1 MDYLYD
7 SETAERKN
15 VYISENALDKIVV
28 ELIQSE
34 MKRLGTVETLLPR
47 LETKKEDCLRKYR
60 KQLMVHQRSV
70 VQWNAEL
77 SDLYA
82 TFSLNRSKRE
92 DYLSKKKEINSKIKT
107 ISQELAQCE
116 ISIKQIEE
124 EHSKQVNWVRH
135 LAKSNNQAVLTAE
148 LLNALIERIEVD
160 VDKTV
165 TVTFNC
171 QIGVDEHD

>member
-1 MDYLYD
+1 MDYHYD
-7 SETAERKN
+7 SETAERKT

-47 LETKKEDCLRKYR
+47 LESKKENCLKIYQ
-60 KQLMVHQRSV
+60 KQLRGHQGSI

-82 TFSLNRSKRE
+82 AFSLNRSKRE

-107 ISQELAQCE
+107 ISQEIAQCE
-116 ISIKQIEE
+116 TSIKQIEE

-135 LAKSNNQAVLTAE
+135 LAKSSNQAVLTAE

-171 QIGVDEHD
+171 RIGGDKHD

>member
-1 MDYLYD
+1 M
-7 SETAERKN
+7 
-15 VYISENALDKIVV
+15 DKIIL
-28 ELIQSE
+28 ELLQTA

-47 LETKKEDCLRKYR
+47 LESKKENCLKTYQ
-60 KQLMVHQRSV
+60 KQLRGHQGSI

-82 TFSLNRSKRE
+82 AFSLNRSKRE

-107 ISQELAQCE
+107 ISQEIAQCE
-116 ISIKQIEE
+116 TSIKQIEE

-171 QIGVDEHD
+171 RIEGDEHD

>member
-1 MDYLYD
+1 MDYHYD
-7 SETAERKN
+7 SETAERKT

-47 LETKKEDCLRKYR
+47 LESKKENCLKIYQ
-60 KQLMVHQRSV
+60 KQLRGHQGSI

-82 TFSLNRSKRE
+82 AFSLNRSKRE

-116 ISIKQIEE
+116 TSIKQIEE

-135 LAKSNNQAVLTAE
+135 LAKSSNQAVLTAE

-171 QIGVDEHD
+171 RIGGDKHD